1 MANNTLLLLQ
11 DRLRKRGGHSGPIS
25 PQAAVICELIDHWNT
40 LHWNDRN
47 MHGEQV
53 KKLAEEI
60 RLLKARVATLET
72 KGQTE

>member
-1 MANNTLLLLQ
+1 MANSTLLLLQ
-11 DRLRKRGGHSGPIS
+11 DRLRTRGGHSGPIS

-53 KKLAEEI
+53 KKLTEE
-60 RLLKARVATLET
+60 LKQLKARLQSVPQ
-72 KGQTE
+72 G